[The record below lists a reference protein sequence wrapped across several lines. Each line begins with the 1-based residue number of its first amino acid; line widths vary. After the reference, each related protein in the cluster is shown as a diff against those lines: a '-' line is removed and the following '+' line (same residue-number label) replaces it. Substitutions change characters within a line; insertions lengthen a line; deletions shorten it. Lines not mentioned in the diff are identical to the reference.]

1 MSKAYNLRSA
11 HPSPSERRLQG
22 DDGNPLLTA
31 AQLEGGSDADSPA
44 DQEGRHDEPQIKRPR
59 LNPVDGEY
67 YTLKAA
73 EQPRSLE
80 RAAPSRVVEVGNG
93 MREAND
99 PRVATVRAYHR
110 ARTIPNLLRLLNVA
124 GDVEGLGAITN
135 RLEACT
141 QRAKG
146 QKRHRCGFYG
156 CPSCGSKLAK
166 KESLDALKMI
176 VAKHGLVPDTS
187 QASFVTI
194 RGAQT
199 ELKPGPVVALMKSLG
214 TRIRKSQMQVGLRQ
228 TSWIGWMDVSFKGVV
243 HWHGVVLHHGIS
255 RRILRERLEVQFRA
269 PRAVMVKA
277 WDRDTSLTENILNV
291 LQYSL
296 PAARHT
302 KMKKGKPVYGMESPK
317 LIAERLVCL
326 GAMTRIGVRG
336 IRLKLNMISS
346 RSWKAGVMFDRVQG
360 ETIVVP
366 EMERLILERR
376 RRARRAQTAW
386 FGKRSSV
393 KAEGRELEIRN
404 EERVR
409 VCVTVPPGRA
419 RGQCAA

>member
-1 MSKAYNLRSA
+1 MSYAYNLRSA
-11 HPSPSERRLQG
+11 QSPPERRLQ
-22 DDGNPLLTA
+22 DDDRTALLTA
-31 AQLEGGSDADSPA
+31 AKLECARANFHSDV
-44 DQEGRHDEPQIKRPR
+44 EGHQDESSNIRTR
-59 LNPVDGEY
+59 LNPDDC
-67 YTLKAA
+67 LRRKAP

-80 RAAPSRVVEVGNG
+80 RAAPSRIVEVGNR

-99 PRVATVRAYHR
+99 SRVATVRAYHR
-110 ARTIPNLLRLLNVA
+110 ARTIPKLLKMLDVA
-124 GDVEGLGAITN
+124 GDVEGLEPIRS
-135 RLEACT
+135 RLEACS
-141 QRAKG
+141 RKPG
-146 QKRHRCGFYG
+146 GLKRQRCGLYG
-156 CPSCGSKLAK
+156 CPSCGAKLAK
-166 KESLDALKMI
+166 KESLEALKMI

-187 QASFVTI
+187 QVSFVTI

-214 TRIRKSQMQVGLRQ
+214 TRIRKIQMQVGLRQ

-277 WDRDTSLTENILNV
+277 WDKDASLTENILNV

-336 IRLKLNMISS
+336 IRLKLNMTSS

-376 RRARRAQTAW
+376 RRARRAQTEW

-404 EERVR
+404 EE
-409 VCVTVPPGRA
+409 G
-419 RGQCAA
+419 